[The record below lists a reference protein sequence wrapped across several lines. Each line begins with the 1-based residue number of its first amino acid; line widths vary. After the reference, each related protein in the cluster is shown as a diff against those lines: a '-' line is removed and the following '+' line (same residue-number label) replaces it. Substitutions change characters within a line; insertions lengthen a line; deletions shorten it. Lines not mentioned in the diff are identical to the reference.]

1 MHRPAVN
8 MVNERVDYISEN
20 KGPGST
26 QTVLHLPEQQ
36 ADEQMVHEE
45 DAVPFVAVGR
55 LCCSFTHG
63 QQNPLDRN
71 LQTDVTLLHIEQK
84 TEHCDYYQNKKKF
97 DWVTIH
103 ETSYRGF

>member
-1 MHRPAVN
+1 MHQPAVN

-26 QTVLHLPEQQ
+26 QTVLHLSEQQ

-55 LCCSFTHG
+55 LRCSFAHG

-84 TEHCDYYQNKKKF
+84 TEHCDYYQNKKSL
-97 DWVTIH
+97 T
-103 ETSYRGF
+103 G